1 MPWASGWMSLGLF
14 IQCQRLVVK
23 LKTVQDKGDSDGE
36 EIHCRE
42 PNSTTANPIL
52 TVLRH
57 SSSGVRKLSCLP
69 EHLFPVR
76 KNVAFSHLMLVLGEI
91 YSYAMKIITS
101 QILPPCLFSFF
112 TQTMTFGQ
120 FKIVPSMCT
129 LFLVFFLIVSLM
141 IQWSWRSNIES
152 AQCNF
157 LIDFFCKTISGSDW
171 VTDFTFKDIL
181 RQASPQQ
188 QLGFLKEIVMIV
200 KQWSSSPPRGFPGG
214 TSGKETTCQRRRQN
228 WQGFDPWV
236 RKIPW
241 RRAWQ
246 PTPVLLPGEIPMNR
260 EAWRTAVYEVAK
272 SQTWLKGLSMHTLFP
287 GQDVYL
293 QVENDGSS
301 ISKRWFPPFY

>member
-1 MPWASGWMSLGLF
+1 MSLGLF

-57 SSSGVRKLSCLP
+57 SSSGVKKLSCLP

-129 LFLVFFLIVSLM
+129 LFLVFFFNCFFNDTVKLK
-141 IQWSWRSNIES
+141 IQYRVCTMQLSN
-152 AQCNF
+152 
-157 LIDFFCKTISGSDW
+157 
-171 VTDFTFKDIL
+171 
-181 RQASPQQ
+181 
-188 QLGFLKEIVMIV
+188 
-200 KQWSSSPPRGFPGG
+200 
-214 TSGKETTCQRRRQN
+214 
-228 WQGFDPWV
+228 
-236 RKIPW
+236 
-241 RRAWQ
+241 
-246 PTPVLLPGEIPMNR
+246 
-260 EAWRTAVYEVAK
+260 
-272 SQTWLKGLSMHTLFP
+272 
-287 GQDVYL
+287 
-293 QVENDGSS
+293 
-301 ISKRWFPPFY
+301 